1 MNLMT
6 PDILQGIRQMIQ
18 DDTLIRFYKSKEWH
32 IIRAT
37 RKRLDNNECQTC
49 KRNGRYSPAE
59 MVHHIKEVRNYPELA
74 LDLSNTECECNACHN
89 KLHPEKLSGYNRT
102 TIISDERW

>member
-6 PDILQGIRQMIQ
+6 PDILRDIQQMIQ
-18 DDTLIRFYKSKEWH
+18 DDTLIRFYKSREWR

-49 KRNGRYSPAE
+49 KRNGRYSP
-59 MVHHIKEVRNYPELA
+59 
-74 LDLSNTECECNACHN
+74 ECNACHN